1 MDISQYQKDRASEL
15 KRFRKE
21 YSDLK
26 STYSQLL
33 TQAVYETDTVK
44 QAGLVKQILST
55 NSGLAQHVR
64 EFVQS
69 SKGKFD
75 PALISELTA
84 DIIRYQKEFDAIQ
97 SASDKSAALQNIL
110 NKEKIQLTELH
121 SQFNIWLG
129 VLLGGIVIIL
139 VLIFK
144 TSLTQLSQA
153 AESLMSSTSMTD
165 SGDWSDPSLSG
176 ETLYRIAP
184 V

>member
-1 MDISQYQKDRASEL
+1 MDISQYQKDRAAEL
-15 KRFRKE
+15 NKFRKE

-33 TQAVYETDTVK
+33 TQAVYETDPGK
-44 QAGLVKQILST
+44 QSDLVKQILSI

-69 SKGKFD
+69 SRGKFD

-84 DIIRYQKEFDAIQ
+84 DIIRYQKEFQSIQ

-110 NKEKIQLTELH
+110 NKEKNELNSLH

-129 VLLGGIVIIL
+129 VLLGGVVIIL
-139 VLIFK
+139 ILIFR
-144 TSLTQLSQA
+144 TSLKQMTQA
-153 AESLMSSTSMTD
+153 AESLMSSTSMTEMED
-165 SGDWSDPSLSG
+165 LSMPADPDG
-176 ETLYRIAP
+176 QLYKISP